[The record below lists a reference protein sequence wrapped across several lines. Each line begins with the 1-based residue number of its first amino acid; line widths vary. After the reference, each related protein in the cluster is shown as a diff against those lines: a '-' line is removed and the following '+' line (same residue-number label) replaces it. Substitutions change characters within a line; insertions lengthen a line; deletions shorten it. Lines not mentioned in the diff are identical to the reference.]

1 MIHAALTAASRRSRV
16 CDVVAAA
23 LVALL
28 LPSPLL
34 QAQQPPLV
42 IRNVSVLPMDR
53 DEVLRNQTVVVRNGR
68 IESMGAAPAALPA
81 GAHVID
87 GAGKYLMPG
96 LAEMH
101 AHVSGAA
108 QNPRILELF
117 ALNGVTTIRGMLGQ
131 PYHIALRD
139 SLARGLVLGP
149 RLFTSGP
156 SFSGPN
162 ITAEAA
168 AQRVREQHE
177 LGYDLLKIHPGVT
190 RAAFDAM
197 AAEATSLGMRFAG
210 HVPLDV
216 GLERAIAA
224 GYSSIDHID
233 GFIEALVPPSAPMTA
248 AQSQWFG
255 LNLTPHLDA
264 SRLPGLIARTRAA
277 GIAVVPTQTLME
289 YLYNDMTGAQLAAR
303 PEYRYW
309 IPAQVETWRAQ
320 KDAMLTGPD
329 GPTREV
335 RHQWLRVRQQMI
347 RDLHAAGVPILLGA
361 DAPQIWNVPGFSTHR
376 ELHLYVAAGLSPYD
390 ALRTGTHNMAQ
401 YLGEGGVA
409 GVVRPR
415 ARADLILLDA
425 NPLDD
430 IENSMRIHGVVLNGR
445 WIGPEERSRRLEALR
460 TDR

>member
-1 MIHAALTAASRRSRV
+1 MLRAAFTGARRRSWA
-16 CDVVAAA
+16 CDVVIAA
-23 LVALL
+23 LVAV
-28 LPSPLL
+28 LPSSLL
-34 QAQQPPLV
+34 QAQQQPLV

-81 GAHVID
+81 DAQVID
-87 GAGKYLMPG
+87 GTGRYLMPG

-139 SLARGLVLGP
+139 SLDRGLVLGP
-149 RLFTSGP
+149 RLITSGP

-197 AAEATSLGMRFAG
+197 AAEATSRGLRFAG
-210 HVPLDV
+210 HVPLEV
-216 GLERAIAA
+216 GLDRAIAA

-233 GFIEALVPPSAPMTA
+233 GFVEALLPPSAPVTTA
-248 AQSQWFG
+248 QGGWFG
-255 LNLTPHLDA
+255 IGLMPHIDA
-264 SRLPGLIARTRAA
+264 ARLPGIIERARAA
-277 GIAVVPTQTLME
+277 GIAIVPTQTLME
-289 YLYNDMTGAQLAAR
+289 YMFNDMTGAQLAAR

-309 IPAQVETWRAQ
+309 TPGQVEQWRGQ
-320 KDAMLTGPD
+320 KDQTLTGTA
-329 GPTREV
+329 GPSREV
-335 RHQWLRVRQQMI
+335 RHQYLQLRQQMI

-361 DAPQIWNVPGFSTHR
+361 DAPQVWNVPGFSAHR
-376 ELHLYVAAGLSPYD
+376 ELHLYVAAGLSPFD
-390 ALRTGTHNMAQ
+390 ALRTGTYDVAQ
-401 YLGEGGVA
+401 HLGEGGAV
-409 GVVRPR
+409 GVIRPR

-425 NPLDD
+425 NPLEN

-445 WIGPEERSRRLEALR
+445 WIGPEERTHRLEALR